1 MKCSWLALL
10 TESRQHLGGAG
21 EGYGRH
27 FRFASAV
34 GSLMVLAGLSAL
46 LHALIPGLFRDRASR
61 TLDAL
66 QAGLKQRSTA
76 EAEAVIG
83 EDSGGLLT
91 LIALSL
97 MVAIFPWAA
106 SIDLPVA
113 TTLSLLALGFPV
125 AALRATD
132 GEGDADEP
140 FDEAVDHVVIIGGGF
155 SGTML
160 AVQLARLGESKVTLV
175 ERGANPGHGIA
186 YSTGHP
192 AHLLNV
198 RAGKMSAFPDDP
210 GHFAR
215 WLAARG
221 LGGADDF
228 APRRCYG
235 DYLTGLLRGAMV
247 ESGGRLAVLRGEA
260 VDVEP
265 AGRGA
270 QVRLADGRSLTADR
284 VVLASGNLPPRGL
297 AALDAAALPPS
308 LYRGD
313 PSSPGLAD
321 GLGADD
327 IVLLV
332 GTGLTMVDVAVALAD
347 AGFAGRILAVSRR
360 GLLPRVHKAA
370 AAAQFV
376 PPPAGQP
383 VSALLRAVRRSA
395 AEHGWRATIDA
406 LRPHTAGLWRGATPD
421 QRACFLR
428 HLRPWWDVHRHRIA
442 PAIADRIEAL
452 RAAGR
457 LELIAGRIVAA
468 EVEGEGA
475 RVTIRPRAISYRRTV
490 KVARIVNCT
499 GADGDLV
506 GTGDA
511 LLARLVARGLIRPD
525 VHRLG
530 IDTAG
535 DGAAI
540 DADGRPSNALYA
552 IGPLTR
558 GRDWEATAVPELR
571 VQAVALAETLAHA
584 LAVPA
589 KAA

>member
-1 MKCSWLALL
+1 MKRSWLGLL
-10 TESRQHLGGAG
+10 AESRRHLEGAG

-27 FRFASAV
+27 FRFASGV
-34 GSLMVLAGLSAL
+34 GLLMVLAGLSAL
-46 LHALIPGLFRDRASR
+46 LHAIIPGLLRDRAIR

-76 EAEAVIG
+76 EAEAVLG
-83 EDSGGLLT
+83 EDKGGLMT

-106 SIDLPVA
+106 SIDLPIA
-113 TTLSLLALGFPV
+113 ATLSLLALGFPV

-132 GEGDADEP
+132 GDRDLDEP
-140 FDEAVDHVVIIGGGF
+140 FGEAAGHVVVIGGGF
-155 SGTML
+155 SGTMV
-160 AVQLARLGESKVTLV
+160 AVQLARLGKTGITLV
-175 ERGANPGHGIA
+175 DRGANPGHGVA

-215 WLAARG
+215 WLTARG
-221 LGGADDF
+221 LGGAEDF
-228 APRRCYG
+228 APRRTYG
-235 DYLTGLLRGAMV
+235 AYLQGLLRAAMA
-247 ESGGRLAVLRGEA
+247 EDGGRLAVLRGEA

-265 AGRGA
+265 GGRDA
-270 QVRLADGRSLTADR
+270 QVRLADGRSLTAAR

-297 AALDAAALPPS
+297 AALDAAALPPA

-313 PSSPGLAD
+313 PWSPGVAD
-321 GLGADD
+321 GLGPED

-360 GLLPRVHKAA
+360 GLLPRVHEAA
-370 AAAQFV
+370 AAAPFV
-376 PPPAGQP
+376 PPAAGQP

-395 AEHGWRATIDA
+395 EEHGWRATIDA
-406 LRPHTAGLWRGATPD
+406 LRPHTAVLWRGASAE
-421 QRACFLR
+421 QRARFLR

-442 PAIADRIEAL
+442 PAIADRIAAL

-457 LELIAGRIVAA
+457 LELMAGRIVAA
-468 EVEGEGA
+468 KADGEGA
-475 RVTIRPRAISYRRTV
+475 RVTIRPRGISYRRTV
-490 KVARIVNCT
+490 RVARIVNCT

-506 GTGDA
+506 GTSDA

-525 VHRLG
+525 PHRLG
-530 IDTAG
+530 INIAH
-535 DGAAI
+535 DGAAVGV
-540 DADGRPSNALYA
+540 DGKPSNALYA
-552 IGPLTR
+552 IGPLVK
-558 GRDWEATAVPELR
+558 GRDWEATAIPELR
-571 VQAVALAETLAHA
+571 VQAADLALGLAA
-584 LAVPA
+584 IEAPA
-589 KAA
+589 RFG